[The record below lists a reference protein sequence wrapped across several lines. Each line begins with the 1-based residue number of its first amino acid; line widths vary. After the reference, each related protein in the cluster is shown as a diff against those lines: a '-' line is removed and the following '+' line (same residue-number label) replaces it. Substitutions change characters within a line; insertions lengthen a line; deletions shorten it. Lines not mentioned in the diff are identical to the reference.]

1 MQAARLPMH
10 TLSSASMTMLLTPCR
25 ASPSAVAR
33 PTGPPPTMATR
44 SCCWRGNFGGSKW
57 R

>member
-10 TLSSASMTMLLTPCR
+10 TLSSASMTMLLMPWR
-25 ASPSAVAR
+25 ARPSAVAR

-44 SCCWRGNFGGSKW
+44 VCCCCGNFGGSKW